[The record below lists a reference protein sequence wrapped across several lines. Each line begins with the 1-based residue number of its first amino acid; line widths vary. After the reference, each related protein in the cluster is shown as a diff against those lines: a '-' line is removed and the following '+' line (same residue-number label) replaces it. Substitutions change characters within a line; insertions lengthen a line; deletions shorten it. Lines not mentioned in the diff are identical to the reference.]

1 MVLCL
6 KSAEALTHMI
16 FNDSPNSYDWFPES
30 FKISEKRLNEMVFK
44 GRRNVKALSEMAL
57 AVGTMSS

>member
-16 FNDSPNSYDWFPES
+16 FNDDPRTYDWFPES
-30 FKISEKRLNEMVFK
+30 FKITEERLDKVVFE
-44 GRRNVKALSEMAL
+44 GRRNMKVPPELPHMTDL
-57 AVGTMSS
+57 